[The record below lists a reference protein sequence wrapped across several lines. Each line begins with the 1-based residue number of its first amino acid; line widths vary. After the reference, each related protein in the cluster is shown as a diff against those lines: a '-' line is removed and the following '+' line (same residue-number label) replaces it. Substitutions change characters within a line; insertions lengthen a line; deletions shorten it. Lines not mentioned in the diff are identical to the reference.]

1 MGLMPEVRP
10 AGAGGHGTEL
20 RSTIGAPAGA
30 EPTTVRRSIGGIET
44 VNLSGW
50 SGAKFDPRPQCTGW
64 STKNSLPCK
73 AKCEVGEV
81 LCGHHQR
88 ALDASVTAA
97 S

>member
-10 AGAGGHGTEL
+10 AGAGGNGTEL
-20 RSTIGAPAGA
+20 RSVIAVPVGA
-30 EPTTVRRSIGGIET
+30 ELATVRRAVGGIET

-64 STKNSLPCK
+64 STKNNANCK
-73 AKCEVGEV
+73 ALCDVGEV
-81 LCGHHQR
+81 LCGHHKR
-88 ALDASVTAA
+88 MLDASIIAA